1 MSRQTANDTFSL
13 EIPDSFELLSG
24 EDLGQLS
31 NSGKDPYQWGV
42 RQAVT
47 NYLIKDGK
55 TVYVFMWAGREEN
68 TAADHELFA
77 GIMKS
82 LRRV

>member
-1 MSRQTANDTFSL
+1 MDPHEFRKKPEETSMSRQTVNDTFSL

-42 RQAVT
+42 RQPEK
-47 NYLIKDGK
+47 NG
-55 TVYVFMWAGREEN
+55 GRQ
-68 TAADHELFA
+68 
-77 GIMKS
+77 
-82 LRRV
+82 